1 MRRVVFESRSTKL
14 WAAVT
19 LAALFAYN
27 LYWLLD
33 SFIGHGYDIGFGM
46 IVNAFKAFSSFLL
59 PSIWVAGHS
68 SSTVGLIIRFCELT
82 LALFL
87 MGAVFLGRKNFSS
100 LRNKISLVFLLEGV
114 YFLCLALPATML
126 LWLGATLYET
136 QSYIYAGSYYAQ
148 ILLTVPLI
156 FLLSLKVR
164 KNDSNILMYAALA
177 LVSYFA
183 AVWINNNF
191 RWLATAGLLE
201 GKFVLSEGQLFGF
214 ANGII
219 CLSLALLFVVTWCTG
234 VWKKGVN
241 ARGWKMLGLGVSL
254 LGAHFLI
261 YLIYAI
267 IEGSLGSV
275 MLVEMWMIPLLALGA
290 SLILEA
296 QGKHEGV
303 TRKP

>member
-27 LYWLLD
+27 LYWLID
-33 SFIGHGYDIGFGM
+33 SFVGKGYDIGFGM
-46 IVNAFKAFSSFLL
+46 VVNAFKAFFSFQL
-59 PSIWVAGHS
+59 PSIWVAGHA
-68 SSTVGLIIRFCELT
+68 SSTVGLMIRFCELT

-87 MGAVFLGRKNFSS
+87 MGAVFLGRKDFFR
-100 LRNKISLVFLLEGV
+100 LRHKISIVIFLEGV
-114 YFLCLALPATML
+114 YFLCFALPASML
-126 LWLGATLYET
+126 FWLGATLYET

-148 ILLTVPLI
+148 ILLTAPLI
-156 FLLSLKVR
+156 ILLALKVK
-164 KNDSNILMYAALA
+164 KNDPNILKYSALA
-177 LVSYFA
+177 LVGYFA
-183 AVWINNNF
+183 AVWINNNS

-219 CLSLALLFVVTWCTG
+219 CLSLALFFAVAWCMG

-241 ARGWKMLGLGVSL
+241 ARGWKILGLGVSL
-254 LGAHFLI
+254 LGAHFLL
-261 YLIYAI
+261 YLTYAI

-275 MLVEMWMIPLLALGA
+275 MLVEMWMIPLLGLGA

-296 QGKHEGV
+296 RGKHVGDD
-303 TRKP
+303 